1 MSLACEHVDVD
12 AECEWVFVCV
22 FDSGNNMNCNHFH
35 NAISS
40 FVRLLVVLFRHFVA
54 VLNTTIQTKRAKWI
68 KKDKKNTRHAFIQ
81 FTCIVCIVVRYV
93 ETAEIKQNIHCNF
106 IVSNIFC
113 DALPSKC
120 IHKNTKTIL
129 PSWKHDNK
137 TNELWIKQ
145 KSLHRT
151 QI

>member
-1 MSLACEHVDVD
+1 MSLACEHVDAD
-12 AECEWVFVCV
+12 AECEWVFACV
-22 FDSGNNMNCNHFH
+22 FDSGNMNCNHFH

-54 VLNTTIQTKRAKWI
+54 VLNTTTQTKRAKWM
-68 KKDKKNTRHAFIQ
+68 KKGQEEHT
-81 FTCIVCIVVRYV
+81 TCDHTIYV
-93 ETAEIKQNIHCNF
+93 HRLHRCSFVENAEIKQNIHCNF

-151 QI
+151 QK